1 MFVKQAHKI
10 TLVETF
16 EEAIK
21 VEKDS
26 MSYEPER
33 SGKIDTFPR
42 KKVERSSLDK
52 EKEFDVKRLQPLE
65 EI

>member
-1 MFVKQAHKI
+1 MFIKRARKT

-26 MSYEPER
+26 MSYEPDR
-33 SGKIDTFPR
+33 SGKSDSFPR
-42 KKVERSSLDK
+42 RKAEKINSDK
-52 EKEFDVKRLQPLE
+52 DKAFDIE
-65 EI
+65 

>member
-1 MFVKQAHKI
+1 MFVKRARKT
-10 TLVETF
+10 TLVKTF

-21 VEKDS
+21 AEKDS

-33 SGKIDTFPR
+33 IRKIDTFPR